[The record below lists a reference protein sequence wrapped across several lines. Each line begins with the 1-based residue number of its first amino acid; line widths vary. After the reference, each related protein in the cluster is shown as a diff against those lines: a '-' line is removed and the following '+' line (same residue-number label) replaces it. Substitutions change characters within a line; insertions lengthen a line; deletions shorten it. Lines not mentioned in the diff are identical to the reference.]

1 MKDQIIGHRKKQK
14 AETYNLI
21 FESAKS
27 LFEENG
33 FEKTTMKKIAARV
46 QISPGAIF
54 KHFEN
59 KSALLA
65 ATLFY
70 DLEIV
75 QEKAFDQISQKEPLQ
90 KQFLSIAKQF
100 FQYYAIRPNLSKILV
115 EHSLF
120 VKGEWEKKFDDQT
133 ERLIKKTV
141 HLIQKAKKQKVVE
154 ENVDS
159 DLLATAL
166 FSHYLFVLILC
177 VKETKINPD
186 FALGL
191 LSPLVNLTL
200 SGSVQEKG
208 SKV

>member
-100 FQYYAIRPNLSKILV
+100 FNIMQSDRICRKFLLSIVFLLKANGKRN
-115 EHSLF
+115 SM
-120 VKGEWEKKFDDQT
+120 
-133 ERLIKKTV
+133 IKR
-141 HLIQKAKKQKVVE
+141 
-154 ENVDS
+154 S
-159 DLLATAL
+159 DLLKKRFT
-166 FSHYLFVLILC
+166 
-177 VKETKINPD
+177 
-186 FALGL
+186 
-191 LSPLVNLTL
+191 
-200 SGSVQEKG
+200 
-208 SKV
+208 